1 MNLAKNLE
9 RSAFFFP
16 ERPAV
21 SEGSSQMSYA
31 QLNEKANRV
40 ATALMGLGIQ
50 PGEHVGLCAP
60 NSGDWLAFYLGVLQ
74 AGEVAVTF

>member
-21 SEGSSQMSYA
+21 SEAPGAMTYA
-31 QLNEKANRV
+31 QLNEKAYMRKPF
-40 ATALMGLGIQ
+40 Q
-50 PGEHVGLCAP
+50 PP
-60 NSGDWLAFYLGVLQ
+60 DDF
-74 AGEVAVTF
+74 